1 MRTRVAAAAIALCA
15 IVVTG
20 VTASPTEARADEDA
34 VKAAF
39 LVNFAKFIQWPAPAN
54 GPLLVC
60 LSAPPE
66 LVWQVSRLARTNT
79 IDNRELGVREL
90 RDGDDPADCEML
102 FVSSDRQKQSV
113 ELLQRARGP
122 ILTVGET
129 VQFMREGGMVRFF
142 VDDNR
147 LRFSI
152 NQKAAE
158 ASGLKVSS
166 KLLALSR

>member
-1 MRTRVAAAAIALCA
+1 
-15 IVVTG
+15 
-20 VTASPTEARADEDA
+20 
-34 VKAAF
+34 
-39 LVNFAKFIQWPAPAN
+39 
-54 GPLLVC
+54 
-60 LSAPPE
+60 
-66 LVWQVSRLARTNT
+66 
-79 IDNRELGVREL
+79 
-90 RDGDDPADCEML
+90 ML

-142 VDDNR
+142 VEDNR

-166 KLLALSR
+166 KLLTLSR